1 MTWNYCVRFVVMVSP
16 HSQNKHL
23 ATQTSASSVWMKP
36 LPSVYF
42 HSIVALWRKCNTWF
56 LYMVARKGTIYY
68 LFFETSMDPLSLIWI
83 LVWIYFHKMSRTWH
97 LNEGTGHISL
107 TGCVNTDLFWISY
120 CLSELP
126 LLLSLLICL
135 WLPQSLPFNCL
146 PLLFYQFESR
156 VEELMKEL
164 KDSKDKLVHQD
175 QAAKNAIQQ
184 MQREMAYRLEQVR
197 GHRYRD
203 TPNKALLA

>member
-1 MTWNYCVRFVVMVSP
+1 MCFLLSWFLFIVRTGIWGHTDKRF
-16 HSQNKHL
+16 L
-23 ATQTSASSVWMKP
+23 WMKP

-56 LYMVARKGTIYY
+56 LYMVARKGTIQY
-68 LFFETSMDPLSLIWI
+68 LFFESWMESLSLIWI

-107 TGCVNTDLFWISY
+107 TGCVNTDVFWISY
-120 CLSELP
+120 CLSA
-126 LLLSLLICL
+126 LLSLLICL
-135 WLPQSLPFNCL
+135 WFNRL
-146 PLLFYQFESR
+146 LLLFYQFENR

-184 MQREMAYRLEQVR
+184 MQREMAYRFEQVR

-203 TPNKALLA
+203 TPNKALG

>member
-1 MTWNYCVRFVVMVSP
+1 
-16 HSQNKHL
+16 
-23 ATQTSASSVWMKP
+23 MKP

-97 LNEGTGHISL
+97 LNEGTGPYFTHWVCKHWSVL
-107 TGCVNTDLFWISY
+107 DQ
-120 CLSELP
+120 
-126 LLLSLLICL
+126 LLSVRAASFAIIINMFMVTTVTA
-135 WLPQSLPFNCL
+135 FNCL